1 VQAAYDECLNPIV
14 GGKGAN
20 DPPPNRESEN
30 RFLSLYPIIKAVFGL
45 LASAYQN
52 ALCQRRALDF
62 VTSRAGQHACSKS
75 LKSTTLAS
83 RIASLLVDEF
93 QDTNERQRRLLKP
106 C

>member
-1 VQAAYDECLNPIV
+1 MKGNIGSKTSRAKAIVAEVQAAYDEYLNPIV

-62 VTSRAGQHACSKS
+62 VDLESGADACSKS
-75 LKSTTLAS
+75 LKSDN
-83 RIASLLVDEF
+83 IGK
-93 QDTNERQRRLLKP
+93 LK
-106 C
+106 